1 MSDRAFVVGL
11 SGIPGSGKTTLI
23 QLLLRGYRQ
32 AQAVY
37 YDRFDPGM
45 TDAQVR
51 EWVGRVG
58 DPNELS
64 LSDLIGELARLT
76 LIPPGEQR
84 RPLVLF
90 ETAFGRAHRAT
101 GAFIDFLVWIDTPL
115 DVALSRANLV
125 FLDGVRRN
133 PAPDAASDFI
143 EWLTT
148 YMRDYP
154 ILRRMYVALSERIS
168 STADLVLDGTKPPD
182 AWAQSV
188 RKALAARG
196 LEP

>member
-133 PAPDAASDFI
+133 PAPNAASDFI

-154 ILRRMYVALSERIS
+154 ILRTMYVALSERVAS
-168 STADLVLDGTKPPD
+168 MADLVLDGTKRQE

-188 RKALAARG
+188 REALA
-196 LEP
+196 

>member
-133 PAPDAASDFI
+133 PAPHAASDFI

-154 ILRRMYVALSERIS
+154 ILRTMYVALSERVAS
-168 STADLVLDGTKPPD
+168 MADLVLDGTKRQE

-188 RKALAARG
+188 REALA
-196 LEP
+196 